1 MISNSK
7 YFKRSATLPVDKFF
21 EDVLYNKK
29 YGYYCNEIPFGRNG
43 DYITSPEISFL
54 FSEMVAIW
62 IISTWEVLGKP
73 KNFNLVE
80 LGPGN
85 GKLIN
90 YLTNIFKNFPQF
102 NKSTSVFLYEKSN
115 LLKKKQKK
123 ILKTKKIKWV
133 TNFSKINKGPVIFI
147 GNEFFDAIPIK
158 QFIKKKN
165 IYFEKNYF
173 LNKSKFIKELLKKI
187 PKKKT
192 IQIKKYRTLKN
203 LDFIEYPYMGFK
215 ELEKIIKK
223 IKKNSGGI
231 LLIDYGYVQ
240 SKNENTLQ
248 SVKNHKRNDLLSNLG
263 KADITSLVNFKL
275 LDEFFSTKNLKV
287 KNIVSQSV
295 FLKKLGIVE
304 RANNISKKM
313 QFTQKADLYLRMKRL
328 LDPQTMGN
336 LFKVIFAYKAKKNN
350 FVGFD

>member
-1 MISNSK
+1 
-7 YFKRSATLPVDKFF
+7 
-21 EDVLYNKK
+21 
-29 YGYYCNEIPFGRNG
+29 
-43 DYITSPEISFL
+43 
-54 FSEMVAIW
+54 
-62 IISTWEVLGKP
+62 
-73 KNFNLVE
+73 
-80 LGPGN
+80 
-85 GKLIN
+85 
-90 YLTNIFKNFPQF
+90 
-102 NKSTSVFLYEKSN
+102 
-115 LLKKKQKK
+115 
-123 ILKTKKIKWV
+123 
-133 TNFSKINKGPVIFI
+133 
-147 GNEFFDAIPIK
+147 
-158 QFIKKKN
+158 
-165 IYFEKNYF
+165 
-173 LNKSKFIKELLKKI
+173 
-187 PKKKT
+187 
-192 IQIKKYRTLKN
+192 
-203 LDFIEYPYMGFK
+203 MGFK
-215 ELEKIIKK
+215 ELEKIIEK